1 VQDFSKFDA
10 AELSGYVEAV
20 GSSSFRASVKLSI
33 VKNGAGTY
41 EVAASDI
48 AGDDVSG
55 APLVSFQMTGSLLEA
70 KIDDGVASFSS
81 AVIKFALISPPNSAG
96 SLSIDASSVVSG
108 TLSNDVLENIPPSK
122 LDKSIVRYQCPSG
135 TSIPNNSEAIVNF
148 STASIDTKGEVTT
161 GAAWKFTAQEAGY
174 YRVDASLLLSSSTA
188 WQSGE
193 VYLLSVYKNGSVYQR
208 FARTEIMVSSFNHTA
223 NFCGG
228 SAIVQLD
235 AGDYID
241 IRAFQN
247 SDVAIAVQATEYSS
261 LNIEQIG

>member
-10 AELSGYVEAV
+10 AELSGYVEAQ

-108 TLSNDVLENIPPSK
+108 TIDSGVLPAATDTAIGALLLDAESTSNSVIGIERGTFTDYVRGINATTNTVQGRYIKFGKLVYVRVKVTVSGYTGQTSNPYVLLPFNPYGLSNDTFLNIG
-122 LDKSIVRYQCPSG
+122 IC
-135 TSIPNNSEAIVNF
+135 TN
-148 STASIDTKGEVTT
+148 
-161 GAAWKFTAQEAGY
+161 
-174 YRVDASLLLSSSTA
+174 SSTA
-188 WQSGE
+188 K
-193 VYLLSVYKNGSVYQR
+193 YLGSY
-208 FARTEIMVSSFNHTA
+208 SSTSNLYWNT
-223 NFCGG
+223 GSG
-228 SAIVQLD
+228 SAVSIGNGTTVA
-235 AGDYID
+235 AGFIEID
-241 IRAFQN
+241 
-247 SDVAIAVQATEYSS
+247 
-261 LNIEQIG
+261 